1 MLNEY
6 YYRDQLES
14 KRLIT
19 RYIVPGDVMPWTE
32 FFNDPKA
39 IELFPD
45 FGLNTI
51 EERVQHWINRQLIR
65 YQENRYGLQMLMNKE
80 THELIGQCGL
90 LLQEV
95 DGIRELEVGYHMISK
110 YWGNGYAPEAARL
123 FLDFAVEHDLADSVI
138 SIIDIRNINS
148 IRVAEKN
155 GLRRDKQT
163 RWLDKDVFIYRI
175 QTPHIRKQRKRNHE
189 FKKIYRQS

>member
-1 MLNEY
+1 MLIVNMLNEY
-6 YYRDQLES
+6 YYHDQLES
-14 KRLIT
+14 KRLRTRFIT
-19 RYIVPGDVMPWTE
+19 AEDVKPWIE

-51 EERVQHWINRQLIR
+51 EERVQHWIDRQLIR
-65 YQENRYGLQMLMNKE
+65 YQENRYGLQMLISKE
-80 THELIGQCGL
+80 TGELIGQCGL

-95 DGIRELEVGYHMISK
+95 DGIKELEVGYHIISK

-123 FLDFAVEHDLADSVI
+123 FLDFAIEHDLADSVI
-138 SIIDIRNINS
+138 SIIDIRNSKS

-155 GLRRDKQT
+155 GLQRDKQT

-175 QTPHIRKQRKRNHE
+175 QLPLNQ
-189 FKKIYRQS
+189 

>member
-1 MLNEY
+1 MLNDY

-14 KRLIT
+14 RRLKTRFIT
-19 RYIVPGDVMPWTE
+19 AEDVLPWTE

-45 FGLNTI
+45 FGLTTI
-51 EERVQHWINRQLIR
+51 EERVQHWIDRQLAR
-65 YQENRYGLQMLMNKE
+65 YSEHRYGLQMLMNKE
-80 THELIGQCGL
+80 TGELIGQCGL

-95 DGIRELEVGYHMISK
+95 DGIKELEVGYHIISK

-138 SIIDIRNINS
+138 SIIDIRNVKS
-148 IRVAEKN
+148 MRVAEKN
-155 GLRRDKQT
+155 GLYRDIQT
-163 RWLDKDVFIYRI
+163 RWLDKDVFIYRV
-175 QTPHIRKQRKRNHE
+175 QTPLIQQERK
-189 FKKIYRQS
+189 KKL